1 MDVIMNLTQ
10 DGVRLVFDPN
20 SQRLKIIEV
29 MKGPSFLYNKL
40 WQYRG
45 TLFEFEISLI
55 VYKSVIL

>member
-40 WQYRG
+40 WQYGG